1 MDPLLS
7 GICGSDLATL
17 DGRSSRYF
25 EDIVSFPFV
34 PGHEVVGT
42 VAEDS
47 VGADGDALAAG
58 ARVVLQPVLG
68 CAARGIHPPCPA
80 CQAGNVGNC
89 GYLAFGHIRPGLQT
103 GFCADTGGG
112 WSTSGLVAH
121 SSQLY
126 AVPEGL
132 SDADAV
138 TVEPMACAV
147 HAVLGAPI
155 ADGDIVA
162 VLGAGTLGLL
172 VTAALS
178 HLAASGRCPS
188 PSALLVGARY
198 AHQRRLA
205 QEMGC
210 TEALPPDQLARAVRR
225 RSRSLSYG
233 GSSGM
238 TGTLSGGA
246 DVVFD
251 CVGSPESI
259 AQSLAMV
266 RPRGTVALV
275 GMPGKVTVDLAP
287 LWHREVRLAGAYA
300 YGTEGVAGM
309 DDRVSTFALAFEVV
323 AAQRTAAGSCR
334 PPIPSPASRTPWPT
348 PAPPAGAGPSRSHS
362 TYGKDRPMSR
372 RPGFVLEVDKST
384 PPTLFWNGE
393 GFTLETL
400 PEGSRVIYAP
410 EPMKAIEDPYR
421 AIRHALAAPGRG
433 PRPAAGTAPPRH
445 EAHHLLRRRVAAAAA
460 DGGTRHQADGHRD
473 RARHGGGGRRGRRDA
488 GRRPGPAPPH
498 DRGGAAARAR

>member
-1 MDPLLS
+1 VSTLLFERSLPRFAAARVVSTLGSGRGAGVGPLRLVERAAPTVPSEGWVHVDPLLS

-42 VAEDS
+42 VAHEAG
-47 VGADGDALAAG
+47 GADGATLAAG
-58 ARVVLQPVLG
+58 TRVVLQPVLG
-68 CAARGIHPPCPA
+68 CAARGIEPPCPA
-80 CQAGNVGNC
+80 CLAGNVGNC

-138 TVEPMACAV
+138 TVEPVACAV

-155 ADGDIVA
+155 AEGDLVA
-162 VLGAGTLGLL
+162 VLGAGTIGLL
-172 VTAALS
+172 VIAALS
-178 HLAASGRCPS
+178 HLAASDRCPS

-205 QEMGC
+205 RELGG

-225 RSRSLSYG
+225 HSRSLSYG
-233 GSSGM
+233 GASGM

-251 CVGSPESI
+251 CVGSAESI
-259 AQSLAMV
+259 AQALAMV

-275 GMPGKVTVDLAP
+275 GMPGKVAVDLAP

-300 YGTEGVAGM
+300 YGTERPAGM

-323 AAQRTAAGSCR
+323 AAQQTGRLVSATYPLTRFEDAVAH
-334 PPIPSPASRTPWPT
+334 
-348 PAPPAGAGPSRSHS
+348 AGA
-362 TYGKDRPMSR
+362 
-372 RPGFVLEVDKST
+372 
-384 PPTLFWNGE
+384 
-393 GFTLETL
+393 
-400 PEGSRVIYAP
+400 A
-410 EPMKAIEDPYR
+410 
-421 AIRHALAAPGRG
+421 
-433 PRPAAGTAPPRH
+433 
-445 EAHHLLRRRVAAAAA
+445 
-460 DGGTRHQADGHRD
+460 
-473 RARHGGGGRRGRRDA
+473 GRRGAVKIAFDI
-488 GRRPGPAPPH
+488 GKGT
-498 DRGGAAARAR
+498 AR